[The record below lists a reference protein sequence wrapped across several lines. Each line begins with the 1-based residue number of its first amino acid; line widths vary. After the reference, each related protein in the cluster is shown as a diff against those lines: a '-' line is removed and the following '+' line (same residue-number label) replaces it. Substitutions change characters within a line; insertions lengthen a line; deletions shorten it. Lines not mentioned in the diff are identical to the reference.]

1 MPKSLSESNEG
12 NQSPRLRASRVTNNL
27 PLKRRSEGSPVRPS
41 ASIKAYAMR
50 DSSSLKP
57 RSSPTTRASKASS
70 SSTSSSN
77 SNNSSKSTGGSGGK
91 QSLLT
96 SLLGLKKQGDSG
108 DTKNNNDGNNSS
120 ITKNNKKI
128 TDPRSLL
135 KRSHSAQSR
144 LDTIGKDWLN
154 APIQRPAPTKK
165 KSYDRFIP
173 DRDSMDLESARYN
186 IAKQTDQRF
195 LDYDARSRNERV
207 AAVVGIT
214 PNQRILSFKPEAPV
228 LTRTRT
234 DYTKLVGSTT
244 SSSIA
249 NTTTSPVPPTRRIL
263 TSPEKILDAPYMADD
278 YYLNLLDWSV
288 ANVVA
293 IGLDRSIYLW
303 NANDGTIQTLNYQ
316 SNDPVAS
323 LSWSADGAF
332 LAVGTC
338 DGATEI
344 WDVEANQRLRS
355 MTGHQSRVGV
365 LSWNKHLVSS
375 GSRDATIWHHDVR
388 VAQHKV
394 AELLGHQ
401 DEVCGLKWRSDGDM
415 LASGGNDNTV
425 NLWDARATTPK
436 YSKSNHVGAIKAI
449 AWCPWN
455 TNLVAT
461 GGGREDKHIHFW
473 NASSGARVRSV
484 YTGSQVTSLIW
495 SKHYKEIVSSHGF
508 PDNQLIVWGYPKLNK
523 ITEIPGHDSRILHS
537 VLSPDGQVVA
547 TAAADENLK
556 FWRLFEHDG
565 KELTSG
571 DIRLYSALKRSNSL
585 R

>member
-1 MPKSLSESNEG
+1 
-12 NQSPRLRASRVTNNL
+12 
-27 PLKRRSEGSPVRPS
+27 
-41 ASIKAYAMR
+41 MR

-57 RSSPTTRASKASS
+57 RSSPTTRANKASS
-70 SSTSSSN
+70 SH
-77 SNNSSKSTGGSGGK
+77 SSKSTGGSGGK

-96 SLLGLKKQGDSG
+96 SLLGLKKQGDGETNSNN
-108 DTKNNNDGNNSS
+108 DSNSSSSSSSSTKNNNS
-120 ITKNNKKI
+120 NKKI

-144 LDTIGKDWLN
+144 LDTIGKAWLN

-234 DYTKLVGSTT
+234 DYTKLSTP
-244 SSSIA
+244 S
-249 NTTTSPVPPTRRIL
+249 NTTTSPAPPTRRIL

-355 MTGHQSRVGV
+355 MAGHQSRVGV

-375 GSRDATIWHHDVR
+375 GSRDSTIWHHDVR

-394 AELLGHQ
+394 AELVGHQ

-565 KELTSG
+565 KELTIG
-571 DIRLYSALKRSNSL
+571 DIRHYTALKRSNSL

>member
-1 MPKSLSESNEG
+1 
-12 NQSPRLRASRVTNNL
+12 
-27 PLKRRSEGSPVRPS
+27 
-41 ASIKAYAMR
+41 
-50 DSSSLKP
+50 
-57 RSSPTTRASKASS
+57 
-70 SSTSSSN
+70 
-77 SNNSSKSTGGSGGK
+77 
-91 QSLLT
+91 
-96 SLLGLKKQGDSG
+96 
-108 DTKNNNDGNNSS
+108 
-120 ITKNNKKI
+120 
-128 TDPRSLL
+128 
-135 KRSHSAQSR
+135 
-144 LDTIGKDWLN
+144 
-154 APIQRPAPTKK
+154 
-165 KSYDRFIP
+165 
-173 DRDSMDLESARYN
+173 MDLESARYN

-234 DYTKLVGSTT
+234 DYTKL
-244 SSSIA
+244 SSSSTNTA
-249 NTTTSPVPPTRRIL
+249 TATTTSPVPPTRRIL

-303 NANDGTIQTLNYQ
+303 NANDGTIQTLDYQ

-355 MTGHQSRVGV
+355 MTGHQGRVGV

-375 GSRDATIWHHDVR
+375 GSRDSTIWHHDVR

-425 NLWDARATTPK
+425 NIWDARATTPK
-436 YSKSNHVGAIKAI
+436 YSKSNHVGAIKVCI
-449 AWCPWN
+449 HKRDVFIYI
-455 TNLVAT
+455 NLT
-461 GGGREDKHIHFW
+461 
-473 NASSGARVRSV
+473 
-484 YTGSQVTSLIW
+484 
-495 SKHYKEIVSSHGF
+495 
-508 PDNQLIVWGYPKLNK
+508 
-523 ITEIPGHDSRILHS
+523 
-537 VLSPDGQVVA
+537 
-547 TAAADENLK
+547 
-556 FWRLFEHDG
+556 
-565 KELTSG
+565 
-571 DIRLYSALKRSNSL
+571 LYSILGHCMVPLEYESCCYGWWS
-585 R
+585 